1 MYPELPA
8 LAQAPPPLGSS
19 HDPCV
24 TEPILI
30 KLSVGAIVLV
40 PAWLAVMGT
49 EFGQPKPMGTEHTA
63 RVLAPSFFLSLSVG
77 MLIR

>member
-1 MYPELPA
+1 MTHA
-8 LAQAPPPLGSS
+8 L
-19 HDPCV
+19 
-24 TEPILI
+24 PILV

-49 EFGQPKPMGTEHTA
+49 EFGQPKLMGPEHA
-63 RVLAPSFFLSLSVG
+63 VRVLALSFFLPLSVV

>member
-1 MYPELPA
+1 M
-8 LAQAPPPLGSS
+8 
-19 HDPCV
+19 
-24 TEPILI
+24 
-30 KLSVGAIVLV
+30 